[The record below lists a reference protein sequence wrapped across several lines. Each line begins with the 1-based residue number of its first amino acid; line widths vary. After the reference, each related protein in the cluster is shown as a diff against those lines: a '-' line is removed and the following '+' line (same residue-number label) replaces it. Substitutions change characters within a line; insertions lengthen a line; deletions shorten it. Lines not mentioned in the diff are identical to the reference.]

1 MDDGKK
7 VVLNKI
13 LEKKGDKPKNLFSED
28 AGVDDGGFE
37 EEGQL
42 LVDIFKDGD
51 NVVIKTI
58 VAGVKAK
65 DLDISLRDDIVTI
78 KGKRMVDREIS
89 NDDYFC
95 KECYWGKF
103 SRSVI
108 LPFKVKEK
116 GLDAT
121 LKNGILTIVIPRAN
135 VSGVNKIKIKEL
147 D

>member
-7 VVLNKI
+7 IILNKI
-13 LEKKGDKPKNLFSED
+13 LEKKNDKPQNLFFENNVSDKEL
-28 AGVDDGGFE
+28 E

-42 LVDIFKDGD
+42 LVDIFKDGN

-58 VAGVKAK
+58 VAGVNSK
-65 DLDISLRDDIVTI
+65 DLDISLRDDIITI
-78 KGKRMVDREIS
+78 KGKRVSDKEIS

-103 SRSVI
+103 SRSII
-108 LPFKVKEK
+108 LPFKVRED

-121 LKNGILTIVIPRAN
+121 LKNGMLTIIIPRAN
-135 VSGVNKIKIKEL
+135 VSSVNKIKIKEL